1 MRYLLLAASAA
12 IAFTSAA
19 LAQRVVAYD
28 PTVGAIN
35 ECQPSGLLLPGP
47 VPPVLAYPQVP
58 LLPAMAPPAGDST
71 FDNLRAFHWFTN
83 GAILAAQP
91 TPMFPPAG
99 PLPPPMPIPA
109 AVLAAIGGG
118 PITGIAIDAAA
129 GIMFLTGMPGMTI
142 GVTPL
147 PGMPVVVP
155 PFPLPFAAGPI
166 TGLEWDSATGQLI
179 AVDAVGVTYRYF
191 PGGAPAAPPLPPPMA
206 FGPMVTDVAIDR
218 TMAPNAFGLRP
229 LYVLAGPS
237 YFDVHDPAPAPQPAG
252 PGMGQGLAFMN
263 HPSTNKPGGPCI
275 CPGTAYPAPGPTT
288 NSPMTAMNAGFGV
301 SMSGLPPGFPVIF
314 GFDVAGFLPG
324 FPVINP
330 PVGCGLGLTLGPST
344 LLFAGLANALG
355 VATYPVPLVP
365 PYFFPGAAPVFNQN
379 ATVCPAD
386 PTYGLVLSPM
396 QSIYTCV
403 P

>member
-1 MRYLLLAASAA
+1 MRHLILPAGAILAFSCAA
-12 IAFTSAA
+12 A
-19 LAQRVVAYD
+19 AQRVAAYD
-28 PTVGAIN
+28 PTIGMVA
-35 ECQPSGLLLPGP
+35 ECQPANVLLPAP
-47 VPPVLAYPQVP
+47 VPPLLVYPQVP

-99 PLPPPMPIPA
+99 PLPPAMPFPLP
-109 AVLAAIGGG
+109 VLAAIGGG
-118 PITGIAIDAAA
+118 PVTGIALDAAA
-129 GIMFLTGMPGMTI
+129 GIMYLTGVPGMTI

-155 PFPLPFAAGPI
+155 PFALPFAAGPI
-166 TGLEWDSATGQLI
+166 TGLEFDSVTGQLI
-179 AVDAVGVTYRYF
+179 AVDAAGVTYHYF
-191 PGGAPAAPPLPPPMA
+191 PGGAAAGPPLPPPMPLGA
-206 FGPMVTDVAIDR
+206 MAADVALDR
-218 TMAPNAFGLRP
+218 TMVPNAFGMRS
-229 LYVLAGPS
+229 LYVLAGPA

-252 PGMGQGLAFMN
+252 SPMAQGLAWMN
-263 HPSTNKPGGPCI
+263 HPATNKPGGPCN
-275 CPGTAYPAPGPTT
+275 CPGTPYPAPGSTT
-288 NSPMTAMNAGFGV
+288 TGPMTTMNAGWGV
-301 SMSGLPPGFPVIF
+301 TMSGLPGGFPVIF

-344 LLFAGLANALG
+344 LLFVGVANPLG

-365 PYFFPGAAPVFNQN
+365 PYFFPGAPAVFNQN
-379 ATVCPAD
+379 ATICPAD
-386 PTYGLVLSPM
+386 PTFGLVLSPM
-396 QSIYTCV
+396 QTIYTCV